1 MTFAIGKK
9 IGMTRIFDQD
19 GRSIA
24 VSIVKV
30 EPNLVVDIKSI
41 DKGRKKVQLAAIK
54 CKKLNKPET
63 GHLSRSTKDSY
74 RVIREFESAD
84 KEYKVGD
91 RITVEDFQKNSKV
104 AITGISK
111 GKGFA
116 GVIKRHNFSRGP
128 ETHGSDHH
136 RKPGSIGSMF
146 PQHVFRG
153 QKMPGRM
160 GSDQVTV
167 KNLTICDADKDS
179 ELLLISGA
187 IPGNRGS
194 IVTIKA

>member
-19 GRSIA
+19 GKSIA

-30 EPNLVVDIKSI
+30 ETNLVVDIKNI
-41 DKGRKKVQLAAIK
+41 ENNRKKVQLATIK
-54 CKKLNKPET
+54 CKKLNKPEA
-63 GHLSRSTKDSY
+63 GHLKRSTKELY
-74 RVIREFESAD
+74 RVIREFESPD

-91 RITVEDFQKNSKV
+91 QITVDDFQKDSKV
-104 AITGISK
+104 AITGVSK

-146 PQHVFRG
+146 PQHVLRG

-167 KNLTICDADKDS
+167 KNLTICDTDKNS
-179 ELLLISGA
+179 EVLLISGA